1 MKHILYLAAL
11 IFTSLLMANAAP
23 RQGKFVVEKPDMDQI
38 KREVT
43 DSTSKYYYPRLM
55 EQYEKNETIMT
66 LNDFRYL
73 YLGQMF
79 QEDFNPYREST
90 HTRHI
95 ERLYYQDKHNRA
107 ELDTIIK
114 YAELS
119 LKDNPFDLRQLNFL
133 TYAYRKRGKVNMANI
148 WQFRMNHLL
157 EAILSTG
164 TGLDPDNAWYV
175 INPEHEYIVINFLGR
190 EADSQEFTQ
199 PYYDHITLKPIPG
212 NSDATKGYYF
222 NIRNLLEE
230 YYRKH
235 PEQL

>member
-1 MKHILYLAAL
+1 MSCIRH
-11 IFTSLLMANAAP
+11 
-23 RQGKFVVEKPDMDQI
+23 QI
-38 KREVT
+38 KNEVN

-90 HTRHI
+90 HTKHI
-95 ERLYYQDKHNRA
+95 EGLYYQDKHNRA

-157 EAILSTG
+157 EAILS
-164 TGLDPDNAWYV
+164 
-175 INPEHEYIVINFLGR
+175 
-190 EADSQEFTQ
+190 
-199 PYYDHITLKPIPG
+199 
-212 NSDATKGYYF
+212 
-222 NIRNLLEE
+222 
-230 YYRKH
+230 
-235 PEQL
+235 